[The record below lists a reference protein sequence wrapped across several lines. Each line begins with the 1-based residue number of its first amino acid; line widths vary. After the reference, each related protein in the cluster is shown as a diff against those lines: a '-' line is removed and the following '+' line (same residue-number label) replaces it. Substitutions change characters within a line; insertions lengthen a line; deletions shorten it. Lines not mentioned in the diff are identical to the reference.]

1 MPFFSVIIP
10 AYNSAKYIC
19 KALESIQNQSF
30 TDYELIVVC
39 DACLDDTFKIAHD
52 YTDKV
57 YITNFGSAGAARNVG
72 IEHATGEWILFMDDD
87 DWWLHEYVLCLL
99 GKQIEYFD
107 RKNLGAI
114 AFSFIWKGVGYI
126 EPVRSDGS
134 YWPAVWSKVWKKEAI
149 EDCRFSDKW
158 STSDMDFNAQ
168 VYAKWAGS
176 RVIIDWDMPIYYYNF
191 LRKGSI
197 SEGDGFKKERIKF

>member
-19 KALESIQNQSF
+19 KALESVQNQSF

-39 DACLDDTFKIAHD
+39 DACLDDTFKIAHN

-87 DWWLHEYVLCLL
+87 DWWLHEYAFQQLYEHL
-99 GKQIEYFD
+99 KD
-107 RKNLGAI
+107 DKNTEVC
-114 AFSFIWKGVGYI
+114 AFSFIFKTQGYAKCNRWD
-126 EPVRSDGS
+126 EVWNKAWRRSYINS
-134 YWPAVWSKVWKKEAI
+134 HNY
-149 EDCRFSDKW
+149 RFPGTLLWDDTKF
-158 STSDMDFNAQ
+158 TSDALPNAKVDF
-168 VYAKWAGS
+168 
-176 RVIIDWDMPIYYYNF
+176 WDMPLYYYNYM
-191 LRKGSI
+191 REGSVTWKKDKGI
-197 SEGDGFKKERIKF
+197 IEDIPQNPFI